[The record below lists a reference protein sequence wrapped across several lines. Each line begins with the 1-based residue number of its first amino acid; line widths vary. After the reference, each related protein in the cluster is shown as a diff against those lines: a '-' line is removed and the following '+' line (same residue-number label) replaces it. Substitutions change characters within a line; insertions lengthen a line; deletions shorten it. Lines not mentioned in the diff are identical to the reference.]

1 MRFPFAVPL
10 AIRAPRNPAAGR
22 RKRMNKKAE
31 KPVEAE
37 AALSLGTSADTSLLD
52 LAVLSRL
59 DDDLGRASVMELM
72 DLFRTESER
81 HRHRIEAAISDRD
94 ASAAC
99 HEAHAL
105 KGSALTFGACRL
117 GTLAFEMEQA
127 ARRGDLEGLTSDLPE
142 LARLTVET
150 QAALSVVFSESDDHS
165 DPESG

>member
-1 MRFPFAVPL
+1 MRERINQTVDAD
-10 AIRAPRNPAAGR
+10 AAR
-22 RKRMNKKAE
+22 
-31 KPVEAE
+31 
-37 AALSLGTSADTSLLD
+37 SLDTSLLD

-59 DDDLGRASVMELM
+59 DDDLGRGSVTELM

-81 HRHRIEAAISDRD
+81 RRQGIHKAVSAGD

-117 GTLAFEMEQA
+117 GALAFKMEQA
-127 ARRGDLEGLTSDLPE
+127 GRRGDLEDLTSDLPE

-150 QAALSVVFSESDDHS
+150 QVALSKIFSESNDCCN
-165 DPESG
+165 PESS